1 MKIAIVGLWHLG
13 TVTSLCLSKIGHDIE
28 AFDQDKKKIENFKN
42 YISPIQEPGINELL
56 KSNLNKKINFNYNFK
71 MLANHKIVWICYD
84 TEIDKK
90 DKSDNAKTLSQI
102 KRILKYVRKK
112 TVIIISSQVQ
122 LGTIKTLE
130 KFDKLYLKKNLL
142 FIYIPENLRLGNS
155 IKLFLKPERIVF
167 GIRDEE
173 KYKKKIGGI
182 FNKISCEK
190 IFVSPETAEMT
201 KHTINSFL
209 ACSISFINE
218 IGQIAKKF
226 GINFDDLEKCIKS
239 DKRLGKFSYLR
250 PGVPFSGGTLAR
262 DLKFLAHISSK
273 YKTNNNLIKSIY
285 RSNKKHSDW
294 VKKVLKK
301 NIKNKKTSILQ
312 VGIGYT
318 ENSSTIRRSF
328 PFQIFKFIYKKC
340 NVKIFDDYIRDN
352 SNEIFNYKKYFLHK
366 NQSKKN
372 AFDIILIFKR
382 VKNIDF
388 SSQIDLSKSLVI
400 DVNST
405 NKNLF
410 LSNNI
415 NYLSYETE
423 KNKKI

>member
-173 KYKKKIGGI
+173 KYKKK
-182 FNKISCEK
+182 
-190 IFVSPETAEMT
+190 
-201 KHTINSFL
+201 
-209 ACSISFINE
+209 
-218 IGQIAKKF
+218 
-226 GINFDDLEKCIKS
+226 
-239 DKRLGKFSYLR
+239 
-250 PGVPFSGGTLAR
+250 
-262 DLKFLAHISSK
+262 
-273 YKTNNNLIKSIY
+273 
-285 RSNKKHSDW
+285 
-294 VKKVLKK
+294 
-301 NIKNKKTSILQ
+301 
-312 VGIGYT
+312 
-318 ENSSTIRRSF
+318 
-328 PFQIFKFIYKKC
+328 
-340 NVKIFDDYIRDN
+340 
-352 SNEIFNYKKYFLHK
+352 
-366 NQSKKN
+366 
-372 AFDIILIFKR
+372 
-382 VKNIDF
+382 
-388 SSQIDLSKSLVI
+388 
-400 DVNST
+400 
-405 NKNLF
+405 
-410 LSNNI
+410 
-415 NYLSYETE
+415 
-423 KNKKI
+423 